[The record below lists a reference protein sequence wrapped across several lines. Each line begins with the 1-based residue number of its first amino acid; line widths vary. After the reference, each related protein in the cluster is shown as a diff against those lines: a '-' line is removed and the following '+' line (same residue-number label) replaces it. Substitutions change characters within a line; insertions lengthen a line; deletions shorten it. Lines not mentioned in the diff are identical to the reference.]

1 MKFAKHLYHGEN
13 SLMNAAPIN
22 LAPLRKAL
30 GQLEEALA
38 FWRGQPDGAPLKRH
52 LRSAVIQSFEFSYEL
67 SIRMLRR
74 VLIERGASAD
84 AIYELS
90 FNDLLRK
97 GADAG
102 LLPDP
107 LAWRRWRDMRNATSH
122 TYDEDRAIEVA
133 TGAEVFLPEARV
145 LLQALEK
152 SLAL

>member
-1 MKFAKHLYHGEN
+1 MSEVPI
-13 SLMNAAPIN
+13 SLD
-22 LAPLRKAL
+22 PLQKAL

-38 FWRGQPDGAPLKRH
+38 FWREQPDDAPLKRH

-74 VLIERGASAD
+74 VLIERVSSAD

-107 LAWRRWRDMRNATSH
+107 MTWRRWREMRNATSH
-122 TYDEDRAIEVA
+122 TYDEERAIEVA
-133 TGAEVFLPEARV
+133 TGAELFLPSARR
-145 LLQALEK
+145 LLMVLEK
-152 SLAL
+152 NLGQ